1 MCKKKWT
8 HAKSV
13 LRSINLGIIWKG
25 SKKSAEFFKFKSLLP
40 LFNNPNF
47 EASPKIAYQILAVQD
62 ISVVPTIKEGK
73 KIPSDLFGLEQN
85 KQNDNSAHALKNIN
99 Y

>member
-1 MCKKKWT
+1 MNSKITRARTRKLLT
-8 HAKSV
+8 HPF
-13 LRSINLGIIWKG
+13 NFG
-25 SKKSAEFFKFKSLLP
+25 